1 VHIHDTYFVVAHFHY
16 VMMGGTVMGFLGG
29 LLYWWP
35 KMTGK
40 MYNETVGKLA
50 SITVFIGFNVTFFVQ
65 LIMGSLGSPRRYY
78 HYWDQFQIYHQIST
92 VGVVILAIGLFT
104 ALINLIVSLWK
115 GATAPANPW
124 GAKTLEWQTDS
135 PPPLYNF
142 TETPVVTHG
151 PYAFETEKA

>member
-1 VHIHDTYFVVAHFHY
+1 
-16 VMMGGTVMGFLGG
+16 
-29 LLYWWP
+29 
-35 KMTGK
+35 MTGK
-40 MYNETVGKLA
+40 TYNETVGQFA

-65 LIMGSLGSPRRYY
+65 LIMGSLGSPRLYY

-92 VGVVILAIGLFT
+92 VGVFILAIGLFT
-104 ALINLIVSLWK
+104 ALINLIKVLRE
-115 GATAPANPW
+115 GRATAPANPW
-124 GAKTLEWQTDS
+124 GAKTLVGRRIP